1 MHEVVDRLKNEQRS
15 AKKKEKND
23 VKRPVLCKMSNEDLA
38 VKWEALLK
46 KREKKKKKTEITTIQ
61 DVKAN

>member
-1 MHEVVDRLKNEQRS
+1 MNREVQ
-15 AKKKEKND
+15 KKKEKND

-38 VKWEALLK
+38 FKWEALLK
-46 KREKKKKKTEITTIQ
+46 KREKKKKKPEITTIQ

>member
-1 MHEVVDRLKNEQRS
+1 MNREVQ
-15 AKKKEKND
+15 KKKEKND

-38 VKWEALLK
+38 FKWEALLK
-46 KREKKKKKTEITTIQ
+46 KREKKKKPEITTIQ